1 VAKALVVYD
10 SKTGNTEKMAKA
22 IAEGMKESALDVEV
36 KRVDDA
42 SPEDLVGADVIVL
55 GSPTRFASMSSK
67 MMAFIEGSTG
77 LYRTGELR
85 DKIGAAFTSSSTTT
99 QGNQTTILSLVQA
112 MLEHRMLIV
121 GHQDG
126 SFGVM
131 AIKEPDDKCLMD
143 CREFGKRIAG
153 IAKSVRGN

>member
-1 VAKALVVYD
+1 VAKALLVYD

-22 IAEGMKESALDVEV
+22 IAEGMKEAALDVEV

-42 SPEDLVGADVIVL
+42 SPEDLVGADIIVL
-55 GSPTRFASMSSK
+55 GSPTHFASMSSK
-67 MMAFIEGSTG
+67 MMAFIEGSSG
-77 LYRTGELR
+77 LHRAGKLR

-99 QGNQTTILSLVQA
+99 QGNQTTILSLVHA

-126 SFGVM
+126 SFGAI
-131 AIKEPDDKCLMD
+131 AIKEPDDKCLAD
-143 CREFGKRIAG
+143 CKEFGKRIAG
-153 IAKSVRGN
+153 IAKLMRGN